1 MQDNMEY
8 LIQNEQ
14 GSQKKKSDEGSSTPT
29 RCVWNLLTI
38 FVVLNTM
45 ISIALLGITIA
56 FVTRVTKTVETSAQ
70 GIVPGTIFP
79 SLIAAAQANLDPKSW
94 KEIFDSSAKV
104 LNTIKKV
111 DWSIDEKIKYNENT
125 PAKTCYEQ
133 ENYHDCKGFG
143 PVCNLN
149 IACAKNKPFLAG
161 KHETAVSND
170 CINAG
175 GVCKGLECC
184 KSCQWDYTTDKCFGT
199 AEINGSGVTEVM
211 ITEASSDNIDRVCTG
226 IYNGVTKASN
236 DLGDLAALNVHSPLD
251 VTKFIKDILSVD
263 FKKLSSQC
271 QSIASKCA
279 ETDWS

>member
-94 KEIFDSSAKV
+94 KEIFDSSAKEVFLLYPQMLPIQITVKTTV
-104 LNTIKKV
+104 LITVNQNISGCSSISH
-111 DWSIDEKIKYNENT
+111 SID
-125 PAKTCYEQ
+125 
-133 ENYHDCKGFG
+133 
-143 PVCNLN
+143 
-149 IACAKNKPFLAG
+149 
-161 KHETAVSND
+161 
-170 CINAG
+170 
-175 GVCKGLECC
+175 
-184 KSCQWDYTTDKCFGT
+184 
-199 AEINGSGVTEVM
+199 
-211 ITEASSDNIDRVCTG
+211 
-226 IYNGVTKASN
+226 
-236 DLGDLAALNVHSPLD
+236 
-251 VTKFIKDILSVD
+251 
-263 FKKLSSQC
+263 SQYC
-271 QSIASKCA
+271 L
-279 ETDWS
+279 